1 MERKKSELL
10 SEVLLRYLRESG
22 LESPLNQY
30 RLVQAWADVAG
41 EAVAAQTRE
50 LAIRNQTLVV
60 KIASP
65 ALRANLMMRRRQLVQ
80 HLNQTVRAEV
90 ITDIA
95 FY

>member
-10 SEVLLRYLRESG
+10 SAVLLRYLRESG

-80 HLNQTVRAEV
+80 HLTQTVRAEV

>member
-10 SEVLLRYLRESG
+10 SAVLLRYLRESG

-41 EAVAAQTRE
+41 EAAAAQTRE

>member
-10 SEVLLRYLRESG
+10 SAVLLRYLRESG

-80 HLNQTVRAEV
+80 YLNQTVRAEV

>member
-10 SEVLLRYLRESG
+10 SAVLLRYLRESG

>member
-30 RLVQAWADVAG
+30 RLLQAWTDVVG
-41 EAVAAQTRE
+41 EGVAAQTQS
-50 LAIRNQTLVV
+50 LTIRNQTLVV
-60 KIASP
+60 RVVSP

-80 HLNQTVRAEV
+80 RLNQAVRAEV
-90 ITDIA
+90 IVDIS

>member
-30 RLVQAWADVAG
+30 RLVQAWVDVAG